1 MKTKFSVVMLLGLL
15 CVAFAGCKPKEPK
28 PVNVAP
34 PSTNS
39 GPHSMP
45 VP

>member
-1 MKTKFSVVMLLGLL
+1 MKMKLSVVMLLGLL
-15 CVAFAGCKPKEPK
+15 CVAFAGCKPKEQK
-28 PVNVAP
+28 PVEVSP